1 LTTALPPALP
11 TGDYALTALLLL
23 FAAGCASAAP
33 LLLYGKSFV
42 LLYGKSFALGISA
55 IIVAILLFV
64 AGINLPSSHL
74 FSGSLIAVAVLVFLT
89 TIISWS
95 EIKRRAYNPKY
106 RRAVITFIIISF
118 GVYVITYMTSL
129 RSDID
134 TYVIP
139 RTISQ
144 KQADDL
150 RDYLSQHEPHSVTVK
165 VIPYYLSPSP
175 NISPS
180 PFDQEAVI
188 FARQLFTALK
198 NTNWQVTEDTSNKD
212 PLPLNAGLCIQLWG
226 NTAPFDA
233 KHNPVAL
240 LQDAF
245 AAAHVEVDCVGGGP
259 ASGDLF
265 VLVGRRPLVLGDQEA
280 VLSKIGRWIACQ
292 QSTSEQPRGFRIP
305 C

>member
-1 LTTALPPALP
+1 LPTALPPALP
-11 TGDYALTALLLL
+11 TGDYALAALLLL
-23 FAAGCASAAP
+23 FAAGCASTAP
-33 LLLYGKSFV
+33 RLLYE
-42 LLYGKSFALGISA
+42 KSFALGISA

-74 FSGSLIAVAVLVFLT
+74 FSVSLISVAVLVFST
-89 TIISWS
+89 AIISWS

-118 GVYVITYMTSL
+118 GVYVITYMTAL

-134 TYVIP
+134 TYVMP

-188 FARQLFTALK
+188 FAGQLFTALK

-212 PLPLNAGLCIQLWG
+212 PLPLNAGLCIQSWG

-245 AAAHVEVDCVGGGP
+245 AAAHVEVDCVGGP

-280 VLSKIGRWIACQ
+280 VLSKIGRWIA
-292 QSTSEQPRGFRIP
+292 SLGRAGW
-305 C
+305 